1 MIKNSS
7 LKVNL
12 RLTSIMLMVLCILA
26 WIAWFK
32 NLGAIGLLDKT
43 EPMFVGA
50 ARQMVITND
59 WITPYWNDA
68 TRFDKPPL
76 SYWLMGISMKILGI
90 SEFSARLPSAILA
103 FSLVIV
109 LFYTLKHFCCYQ
121 PQNFGYES
129 LLVAGIGGAMMT
141 LNPVWIAWGRT
152 GVSDMF
158 LSSTL
163 SISLLAYFW
172 GYAQKPPFQWRW
184 CRPSGPQ
191 VLWR

>member
-76 SYWLMGISMKILGI
+76 SY
-90 SEFSARLPSAILA
+90 
-103 FSLVIV
+103 
-109 LFYTLKHFCCYQ
+109 
-121 PQNFGYES
+121 
-129 LLVAGIGGAMMT
+129 
-141 LNPVWIAWGRT
+141 
-152 GVSDMF
+152 
-158 LSSTL
+158 
-163 SISLLAYFW
+163 
-172 GYAQKPPFQWRW
+172 
-184 CRPSGPQ
+184 
-191 VLWR
+191 